1 MLTRRTLLATGT
13 VALAGTAA
21 LTLPSLARA
30 AAPKPVRVGYIGD
43 FPNASLFAVANDQR
57 LWEPE
62 GLVPDLEMFT
72 NGPIQV
78 QAMGAGSLDFGTIGP
93 SALWLPASGR
103 ARIVAIDDIGFSD
116 RLIAQPGIASI
127 ADLKGKKVGVPQ
139 GTSGDMILRL
149 GLAKAGLT
157 VKDVQVVPMDPSTVV
172 AAFSSGQIDGAGI
185 WDPLVEVIRRRVPG
199 LKELAADRDVYPD
212 VSFVNAVVARNEV
225 VSGDPDLARR
235 FVRVVKRAI
244 DYRAANLDRSV
255 ELTSALI
262 HVPVDV
268 LMPVAKSRLL
278 LTSAQLDAFTR
289 DGTVDR
295 WLGRFNAM
303 FEAFGTV
310 ADPLQL
316 SQYYDGNLF
325 LSA

>member
-1 MLTRRTLLATGT
+1 MLTRRTLLAAGAA
-13 VALAGTAA
+13 ALAGAA
-21 LTLPSLARA
+21 AVLQPRGARA
-30 AAPKPVRVGYIGD
+30 AAPKPVRIGTIGD
-43 FPNASLFAVANDQR
+43 FPNASLFAVANDQK

-62 GLVPDLEMFT
+62 GLVPDLKVFT

-93 SALWLPASGR
+93 GALWLPASGR
-103 ARIVAIDDIGFSD
+103 ARIVAIDDVGFSD
-116 RLIAQPGIASI
+116 RLIAQPGIATI
-127 ADLKGKKVGVPQ
+127 ADLKGKRVGVPQ

-157 VKDVQVVPMDPSTVV
+157 IRDVQVVPMDPSTVV

-185 WDPLVEVIRRRVPG
+185 WNPLVDVIRRRVPD
-199 LKELAADRDVYPD
+199 LKELAANKDFYPD

-225 VSGDPDLARR
+225 VSGDPDLALS
-235 FVRVVKRAI
+235 FVRVVKKAI
-244 DYRAANLDRSV
+244 DYRAANLDRTV

-262 HVPVDV
+262 HVPVEV
-268 LMPVAKSRLL
+268 LAPVAKSRLL

-295 WLGRFNAM
+295 WLERFNAM
-303 FEAFGTV
+303 FKAFGTV
-310 ADPLQL
+310 ADPLRP
-316 SQYYDGNLF
+316 SDYYDGTLF

>member
-1 MLTRRTLLATGT
+1 MLTRRTVLAAGAA
-13 VALAGTAA
+13 ALAV
-21 LTLPSLARA
+21 PHVARA
-30 AAPKPVRVGYIGD
+30 AAPKPVRVGTIGD
-43 FPNASLFAVANDQR
+43 FPNASLFAVADDQK
-57 LWEPE
+57 LWEAE
-62 GLVPDLEMFT
+62 GLVPDLKVFT

-93 SALWLPASGR
+93 GALWLPASGR
-103 ARIVAIDDIGFSD
+103 AKVVAIDDVGFSD
-116 RLIAQPGIASI
+116 RLIVQPGIGSV

-149 GLAKAGLT
+149 GLARAGLT

-172 AAFSSGQIDGAGI
+172 TAFSSGQIDGAGI
-185 WDPLVEVIRRRVPG
+185 WNPLVDVIRRRVPD
-199 LKELAADRDVYPD
+199 LKELAANRDFYPD

-225 VSGDPDLARR
+225 VSGDPDLVRR
-235 FVRVVKRAI
+235 FDRIVKKAI

-255 ELTSALI
+255 ELTSAMI

-268 LMPVAKSRLL
+268 LAPVAKSRLL
-278 LTSAQLDAFTR
+278 LTGAQLDAFTR

-295 WLGRFNAM
+295 WLTRFNAM
-303 FEAFGTV
+303 FKEFGTV
-310 ADPLQL
+310 ADPLPP
-316 SQYYDGNLF
+316 SRYYEGDLF